1 MTNIIRRRVS
11 QNRKRLVEGHYDLDL
26 TYICENIIAMGYPS
40 DKPIQ
45 SLIRNRIDEVSKFL
59 NERHSN
65 SYKVFNLCQESD
77 YNFMFFN
84 NMVEKIELEDH
95 NPPTFPQILYFCSK
109 VDEWIKQKSTNVV
122 VIHCKAGKGRTGTM
136 ICNYFLYTKKF
147 DSPFDAMNE
156 FNRQRCKDSKGVTIP
171 SQRRYI
177 EYFYD
182 YLKNERAYC
191 SIEFILKHL
200 KISHARPTFT
210 KISFQIMNRD
220 GLKKTYDSKCMEK
233 EGEND
238 LEFKTDDIINLKDD
252 IKFSFLNKAKEC
264 VFSVSFNTF
273 CLFMQ
278 EEGKYSS
285 EPSCLGSKLKKG
297 NLFVFRVCKRE
308 IDIINKNN
316 KVNDDFEIEFVFEPK
331 MLDDQ
336 IKIQVNSPIVAP
348 MTTTTKTVNEKFILD
363 TEDSQKN
370 ENVMFPNSIDS
381 KMQLASKFN
390 FLSFL
395 TRKFKLKRSI
405 SETCLHIDTKSK
417 TTSQTLEGFS
427 KSNTILNEY

>member
-95 NPPTFPQILYFCSK
+95 NPPTFSQILYFCSK
-109 VDEWIKQKSTNVV
+109 VDEWIKEKENNVV

-147 DSPFDAMNE
+147 ESPFDAMDE
-156 FNRQRCKDSKGVTIP
+156 FSRQRCKDSKGVTIP

-182 YLKNERAYC
+182 YIKNDRTYT
-191 SIEFILKHL
+191 SIELTLNHL
-200 KISHARPTFT
+200 KISQARPSFS
-210 KISFQIMNRD
+210 KISFQIMNRE
-220 GLKKTYDSKCMEK
+220 GLIKIYDSKFLQK
-233 EGEND
+233 EGETD
-238 LEFKTDDIINLKDD
+238 LVFETDDKINLKDD

-273 CLFMQ
+273 CLIMQ
-278 EEGKYSS
+278 EEGKYST
-285 EPSCLGSKLKKG
+285 EPSCLGSKLNKG
-297 NLFVFRVCKRE
+297 KSIVFRVCKRE
-308 IDIINKNN
+308 IDIINKNS
-316 KVNDDFEIEFVFEPK
+316 KVNENFEIEFVFELK
-331 MLDDQ
+331 SVVDQ
-336 IKIQVNSPIVAP
+336 NKLQEKPQAATVIP
-348 MTTTTKTVNEKFILD
+348 VNEKF
-363 TEDSQKN
+363 TFEAEDLKKSESVQLQNNTIESTIKI
-370 ENVMFPNSIDS
+370 PS
-381 KMQLASKFN
+381 KLK

-395 TRKFKLKRSI
+395 TKKFKLKRSV
-405 SETCLHIDTKSK
+405 SETYLHVDTKIK
-417 TTSQTLEGFS
+417 TNSEAIEAFS
-427 KSNTILNEY
+427 KSNTFLNE